1 MFDNVFTLDNAFVS
15 MAVGLI
21 ISFLLFWAPG
31 IGKLW
36 AKNEV
41 KRLTLLGLFLG
52 VPLAVTLL
60 GCYTTIPI
68 RVLVACSP
76 AVDSTVSLTANIY
89 GALKLGFSGLAASQG
104 GYLALLKWAPELMH
118 SAQKIK
124 SFNPFE
130 WLDTIRA
137 GTGVAAQ
144 SEPAVTSVWDPAV
157 DEHPNNNF
165 TTETAHTG
173 EAPDYIVM
181 GGLGVSGGNS
191 ATPTEV
197 DPTG

>member
-31 IGKLW
+31 LGKLW

-68 RVLVACSP
+68 RVLVACSS

-124 SFNPFE
+124 SFHPME
-130 WLDTIRA
+130 WIDMIRD
-137 GTGVAAQ
+137 GSGGILAQ
-144 SEPAVTSVWDPAV
+144 NEPAVTSVWDPAV
-157 DEHPNNNF
+157 EHPNF

-173 EAPDYIVM
+173 EAPEYIVM
-181 GGLGVSGGNS
+181 GGLGGAGGNS
-191 ATPTEV
+191 ATPPEI